1 LESRYNELTTPSIL
15 RGLIE
20 PGPDVARRLA
30 DAEQSTRRTL
40 ARILFSPEFLGELLI
55 IRSPQVGRFAD
66 RVPIHE
72 RVVLRR
78 AQLLLTKEVLG
89 LVVGVLARR
98 EGRLDGGGRVLRRRV
113 GRLGGGPV
121 GHFRVSPSRSTRKS
135 QLILGVL
142 PGFFCC
148 CRKDSDGSISQ
159 RWWRW
164 CRPGDPGD
172 HW

>member
-78 AQLLLTKEVLG
+78 AQ
-89 LVVGVLARR
+89 
-98 EGRLDGGGRVLRRRV
+98 
-113 GRLGGGPV
+113 
-121 GHFRVSPSRSTRKS
+121 
-135 QLILGVL
+135 
-142 PGFFCC
+142 
-148 CRKDSDGSISQ
+148 
-159 RWWRW
+159 
-164 CRPGDPGD
+164 
-172 HW
+172 